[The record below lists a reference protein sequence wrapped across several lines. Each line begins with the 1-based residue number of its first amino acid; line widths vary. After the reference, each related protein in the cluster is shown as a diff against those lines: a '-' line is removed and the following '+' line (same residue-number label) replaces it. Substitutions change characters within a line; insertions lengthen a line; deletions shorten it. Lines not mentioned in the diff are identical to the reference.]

1 MCEIFLT
8 NNITRFFS
16 QKDSRSLEKVRLHY
30 GIMDLSLELLLKSK
44 DLIA

>member
-30 GIMDLSLELLLKSK
+30 GIMALELLLKSK